1 MRTIAFEIIYGVM
14 EQREHSDERF
24 HLLAEQGRKR
34 DGQAFT
40 RQEKSFLRRLSY
52 GTIERALFLDAVIEL
67 FSKIP
72 VLKMKPAIRT
82 ILRMGTYEI
91 LFMDAVP
98 ASATCNEMVKLAR
111 KKRWDSLSGFVNGVL
126 RSIAREENQTLRRKA
141 CQGAATPEKRLSVLY
156 SVPEELAHMLVQAYG
171 KKTAEKI
178 FASFYDNRP
187 VTIRVQTMNASVE
200 QVREELAQAGVCAAD
215 GVYMDTS
222 LIIRDFERIESLPGF
237 AEGHFVVQD
246 ESSML
251 PVLISG
257 IRPGDT
263 VLDVC
268 ASPGGK
274 TFHAADLLKGGGTV
288 LARDVSQKK
297 LRRLRENAKRLR
309 AEHVT
314 IEQWDAVDIDAE
326 WSGRADVVLADVPCS
341 GIGVIGR
348 KPEIRYH
355 AMEHARELAQLQ
367 KKIAAGAAAALRPG
381 GTLVY
386 STCTIHP
393 RENEEV
399 ADWIENHL
407 PLKRVSLDEYLP
419 EALKNGM
426 TARGMIQI
434 LPGIQSCDGFFAAK
448 FIKDK
453 DAVR

>member
-1 MRTIAFEIIYGVM
+1 MRTIAFDIIYGVM
-14 EQREHSDERF
+14 EQGEHSDERF
-24 HLLAEQGRKR
+24 HLLAEQGRQT
-34 DGQAFT
+34 DGRAFT
-40 RQEKSFLRRLSY
+40 KQEKSFLRRLSY

-72 VLKMKPAIRT
+72 VVKMKPAIRT
-82 ILRMGTYEI
+82 IIRMGTYEI

-98 ASATCNEMVKLAR
+98 VSATCNEMVKLAR

-126 RSIAREENQTLRRKA
+126 RNIAREEKQMLQKKA
-141 CQGAATPEKRLSVLY
+141 CQKASSPEKRLSVLY
-156 SVPEELAHMLVQAYG
+156 SVPEELAHMLVQSYG

-178 FASFYDNRP
+178 LASFYDNRP

-200 QVREELAQAGVCAAD
+200 QVKEELAQAGVCVTEGA
-215 GVYMDTS
+215 YMDTS
-222 LIIRDFERIESLPGF
+222 LAIRDFERIESLPGF
-237 AEGHFVVQD
+237 DEGHFVVQD

-251 PVLISG
+251 PVLVSG
-257 IRPGDT
+257 IQPGDT

-297 LRRLRENAKRLR
+297 LRRLRENAERLR
-309 AEHVT
+309 AGHVT
-314 IEQWDAVDIDAE
+314 IEQWDAAEIDE
-326 WSGRADVVLADVPCS
+326 SLNGRADVVLVDVPCS

-355 AMEHARELAQLQ
+355 AMEHAGELPELQ

-381 GTLVY
+381 GALVY

-399 ADWIENHL
+399 AEWIERHL
-407 PLKRVSLDEYLP
+407 PLKRVSLDAYLP
-419 EALKNGM
+419 ASLKNGM

-434 LPGIQSCDGFFAAK
+434 LPGLQACDGFFAAR
-448 FIKDK
+448 FIKEK

>member
-1 MRTIAFEIIYGVM
+1 MRTIAFDMVYGVM
-14 EQREHSDERF
+14 EQGGHSDERF
-24 HLLAEQGRKR
+24 HALAEQGWETVGR
-34 DGQAFT
+34 AFT

-52 GTIERALFLDAVIEL
+52 GTIERALFLDAVIDS

-72 VLKMKPAIRT
+72 VMKMKPAIRT
-82 ILRMGTYEI
+82 ILRMGTYEL

-111 KKRWDSLSGFVNGVL
+111 RKRWDSLSGFVNGVL
-126 RSIAREENQTLRRKA
+126 RSIAREEKQELRQKVCQKA
-141 CQGAATPEKRLSVLY
+141 ASPEKRLSLLY
-156 SVPEELAHMLVQAYG
+156 SVPDELAHMLVQSYG
-171 KKTAEKI
+171 KKTTEKML
-178 FASFYDNRP
+178 ASFYEDRP

-200 QVREELAQAGVCAAD
+200 QVRDELAHAGVGTAA
-215 GVYMDTS
+215 GEYMNTS
-222 LIIRDFERIESLPGF
+222 LIIRHFDRIESLPGF

-251 PVLISG
+251 PVLVSG

-274 TFHAADLLKGGGTV
+274 TFHAADLLKGKGTV
-288 LARDVSQKK
+288 LARDVSEKK
-297 LRRLRENAKRLR
+297 LRRLRENAERLR
-309 AEHVT
+309 AEQVT
-314 IEQWDAVDIDAE
+314 IKQWDAVDVDRE
-326 WSGRADVVLADVPCS
+326 WNERADVVLVDVPCS

-355 AMEHARELAQLQ
+355 AMEHAGELVELQ

-381 GTLVY
+381 GTMVY

-399 ADWIENHL
+399 AEWIQENL
-407 PLKRVSLDEYLP
+407 PLKLVSLDEYLP
-419 EALKNGM
+419 ASLRNGM

-434 LPGIQSCDGFFAAK
+434 LPGIQACDGFFAAK
-448 FIKDK
+448 FVK

>member
-1 MRTIAFEIIYGVM
+1 MRTIAFEIIFGVM
-14 EQREHSDERF
+14 EQKEHSDERF
-24 HLLAEQGRKR
+24 HLLAEQGRKS
-34 DGQAFT
+34 DGRAFT

-91 LFMDAVP
+91 LYMDAVP

-111 KKRWDSLSGFVNGVL
+111 KKRWDNLSGFVNGIL
-126 RSIAREENQTLRRKA
+126 RNMAREEKQMLCQRV
-141 CQGAATPEKRLSVLY
+141 CQGAASPEKRLSVLY
-156 SVPEELAHMLVQAYG
+156 SVPEELAHMLVGAYG

-178 FASFYDNRP
+178 FASFYENRP

-200 QVREELAQAGVCAAD
+200 QVREGLAQAGVSAD
-215 GVYMDTS
+215 DGMYMDTS
-222 LIIRDFERIESLPGF
+222 LTIRDFDRIDSLPGF
-237 AEGHFVVQD
+237 AEGYFVVQD

-251 PVLISG
+251 PVLVSG

-274 TFHAADLLKGGGTV
+274 TFHAADLLKGDGMV

-297 LRRLRENAKRLR
+297 LCRLRENAKRLR
-309 AEHVT
+309 AEQVM
-314 IEQWDAVDIDAE
+314 IEQWDAVDIDE
-326 WSGRADVVLADVPCS
+326 KWSGRVDVVLADVPCS

-355 AMEHARELAQLQ
+355 AMEHAGDLPELQ
-367 KKIAAGAAAALRPG
+367 KRIAAGAAAALRPG
-381 GTLVY
+381 GTMVY
-386 STCTIHP
+386 STCTVHP

-399 ADWIENHL
+399 AEWIEQHL

-419 EALKNGM
+419 GSLQNGM
-426 TARGMIQI
+426 TARGMIQT
-434 LPGIQSCDGFFAAK
+434 LPGIQTCDGFFAAK
-448 FIKDK
+448 FVK
-453 DAVR
+453 DAAL